1 MDDRDRLPGYSIKS
15 GAFVVGKIVKDGD
28 GMFRKHQFIITCILL
43 FTLLTGCAGKST
55 VNVYEF
61 QNGTSVDLKTGD
73 MLVITLDGNPTTGYQ
88 WEMLP
93 NTDGVVELQG
103 DPEYKSG
110 GNLVG
115 SGGKYNFNVKAVKAG
130 TTRVDLKY
138 YRSFEAGVPPI
149 QTFSIEIT
157 VK

>member
-1 MDDRDRLPGYSIKS
+1 
-15 GAFVVGKIVKDGD
+15 
-28 GMFRKHQFIITCILL
+28 MFRKHQFIIACIML
-43 FTLLTGCAGKST
+43 FTLLSGCAEKST
-55 VNVYEF
+55 VNVNES
-61 QNGTSVDLKTGD
+61 QNGSSVDLQTGD
-73 MLVITLDGNPTTGYQ
+73 ILVITLDGNPTTGYQ

-93 NTDGVVELQG
+93 NPDGIVELQG

-115 SGGKYNFNVKAVKAG
+115 SGGKYSFNVKAVKAG
-130 TTRVDLKY
+130 TTTVDLKY
-138 YRSFEAGVPPI
+138 FRSFEEGVPPI

>member
-1 MDDRDRLPGYSIKS
+1 MECLENFDLFLS
-15 GAFVVGKIVKDGD
+15 AF
-28 GMFRKHQFIITCILL
+28 CYLILL
-43 FTLLTGCAGKST
+43 SGCVGKST
-55 VNVYEF
+55 VNVNES
-61 QNGTSVDLKTGD
+61 QNGSSVDLQTGD

-93 NTDGVVELQG
+93 NTDGIVELQG

-110 GNLVG
+110 GNQVG
-115 SGGKYNFNVKAVKAG
+115 SGGKYKFNVKAVKAG

-149 QTFSIEIT
+149 QTFSIDIS

>member
-1 MDDRDRLPGYSIKS
+1 M
-15 GAFVVGKIVKDGD
+15 V
-28 GMFRKHQFIITCILL
+28 RKLQFFIACILL

-55 VNVYEF
+55 MNVNES
-61 QNGTSVDLKTGD
+61 QNGTSVDLQTGD
-73 MLVITLDGNPTTGYQ
+73 MLVITLEGNPTTGYQ

-93 NTDGVVELQG
+93 NTDGIVELQG
-103 DPEYKSG
+103 VPEYKSG

-115 SGGKYNFNVKAVKAG
+115 SGGKYSFNVKAVKAG

-149 QTFSIEIT
+149 QTFSIDIT

>member
-1 MDDRDRLPGYSIKS
+1 MFGKLR
-15 GAFVVGKIVKDGD
+15 FV
-28 GMFRKHQFIITCILL
+28 FIGILL
-43 FTLLTGCAGKST
+43 FTLLSGCAGKSA
-55 VNVYEF
+55 VNINES
-61 QNGTSVDLKTGD
+61 QNGTGVDLHTGD

-93 NTDGVVELQG
+93 NMDGIVELQG

-110 GNLVG
+110 GNQVG
-115 SGGKYNFNVKAVKAG
+115 SGWKYSFSVKAVKAG

-149 QTFSIEIT
+149 QTFSIDIT

>member
-1 MDDRDRLPGYSIKS
+1 
-15 GAFVVGKIVKDGD
+15 
-28 GMFRKHQFIITCILL
+28 MFRKLRFIIACSLL
-43 FTLLTGCAGKST
+43 FSLLSGCAGKST
-55 VNVYEF
+55 MNVNES

-73 MLVITLDGNPTTGYQ
+73 MLVITLEGNPTTGYQ

-93 NTDGVVELQG
+93 NTDGIVELQG

-110 GNLVG
+110 GNQVG
-115 SGGKYNFNVKAVKAG
+115 SGGKYSFNVKAVKAG

-138 YRSFEAGVPPI
+138 YRSFEADVPPI
-149 QTFSIEIT
+149 QTFSIDIT